1 MSSPFFPD
9 PDKATALNGP
19 GERSRDRD
27 SLLLKATM
35 RLVETNTQIEA
46 RVRNLSAGGM
56 MAEAAT
62 KVGRGDAVEV
72 DLRNVG
78 WVGGKVAWVSENRFG
93 VAFDVPID
101 PKIVRKP
108 VGQNNSAI
116 TVRHTMAE
124 RRPDPSKL
132 RRF

>member
-9 PDKATALNGP
+9 PAKATALNAP
-19 GERSRDRD
+19 GDRARDRD
-27 SLLLKATM
+27 SLLLKANV
-35 RLVETNTQIEA
+35 RLVETDTHIET

-56 MAEAAT
+56 MVEGVA
-62 KVGRGDAVEV
+62 KVVRGDVVEV
-72 DLRNVG
+72 ELRNVG
-78 WVGGKVAWVSENRFG
+78 WVGGKVAWVTENRFG
-93 VAFDVPID
+93 VAFDYPID

-116 TVRHTMAE
+116 TVHHTTAE

>member
-9 PDKATALNGP
+9 PEKATALSGP
-19 GERSRDRD
+19 GDRARDRD
-27 SLLLKATM
+27 SLLLKANM
-35 RLVETNTQIEA
+35 RLVGPNTNIET

-56 MAEAAT
+56 MAEGAA
-62 KVGRGDAVEV
+62 KVARGDVVEV
-72 DLRNVG
+72 ELRNVG
-78 WVGGKVAWVSENRFG
+78 WVGGKVAWVTENRFG
-93 VAFDVPID
+93 VAFDHPID

-108 VGQNNSAI
+108 VGQNNSTI
-116 TVRHTMAE
+116 TVHHTAGE

>member
-9 PDKATALNGP
+9 LNKATALDGSA
-19 GERSRDRD
+19 ERARD
-27 SLLLKATM
+27 SLLLKAEMKLT
-35 RLVETNTQIEA
+35 EQGKIFEA

-56 MAEAAT
+56 MAEGG
-62 KVGRGDAVEV
+62 VRVERGEAVEV
-72 DLRNVG
+72 NLRNVG
-78 WVGGKVAWVSENRFG
+78 WVTGKVAWVTENRFG
-93 VAFDVPID
+93 VAFDHAVD

-108 VGQNNSAI
+108 VGQNNDAI
-116 TVRHTMAE
+116 SVRHTAAE

>member
-9 PDKATALNGP
+9 PDKATALKAP
-19 GERSRDRD
+19 GDRVRDRD
-27 SLLLKATM
+27 SLLLKANM
-35 RLVETNTQIEA
+35 RLVGPNTTIET

-56 MAEAAT
+56 MAEATA
-62 KVGRGDAVEV
+62 KVARGDVVEV
-72 DLRNVG
+72 ELRNVG
-78 WVGGKVAWVSENRFG
+78 WVGGKVAWVTENRFG
-93 VAFDVPID
+93 VAFDHPIN

-116 TVRHTMAE
+116 TVRLASAE